1 MILTSLAE
9 YNIVYTIFFL
19 LHVLHDTRSTRLFCL
34 LQFYICLSIVLVIEL
49 VCGGLIIVCYTEP
62 AARDILRL
70 TPQTLLK
77 RAILQYM
84 DDKSIRK
91 LMDTIQRQV
100 ILFQTKHL

>member
-9 YNIVYTIFFL
+9 YKIIFYTIVSFI
-19 LHVLHDTRSTRLFCL
+19 TRSTRLFCL

-49 VCGGLIIVCYTEP
+49 VCGGLVIVCYTEP
-62 AARDILRL
+62 AARDFLRL
-70 TPQTLLK
+70 TPETLLK

-100 ILFQTKHL
+100 IVF